1 MLTLGVS
8 SLFKFVGDM
17 GIFNFPYSDTMSIY
31 PTSAVYSYL
40 IYEQPS
46 IQKIPVHLPSLA
58 HDACKCDTY

>member
-1 MLTLGVS
+1 
-8 SLFKFVGDM
+8 
-17 GIFNFPYSDTMSIY
+17 
-31 PTSAVYSYL
+31 VYSYL